1 MKLHLPLFLRKS
13 VLSCIAFAAAC
24 TLSSGSLALADDL
37 VLGAGDNL
45 SIDYAAGE
53 SIPNLDYG
61 TLQLEGDTL
70 LQLLNCGMGDGK
82 TYTLATGVSGLLD
95 AQGNA
100 ISLDDTNNAISNYF
114 DASQP
119 GTGFWADGTLQLT
132 DAGTLQLVLH
142 NETVKEAI
150 TITTHQSNPS
160 VYQYYAGIAFAANGG
175 AIFGFES
182 IITLSDNGSVTFIG
196 NTAESSSSD
205 AYGGAIY
212 GFDNTTITLSDNGSV
227 TFNGNTA
234 ESSSYDAC
242 GGAIYGDYYSTI
254 TLSDNGSVTFSGNTV
269 SSSSLSSIYYA
280 DGGAIYG
287 DHSSPITLS
296 NNGSVTFIGNTAGI
310 GGAIFGGVTMTGNGD
325 VTFSGNMASI
335 TSFSSRGGGGAIYG
349 GVTMEGNGDVT
360 FSGNTASGSIKAF
373 GGAIYAGVESSIVS
387 VSASKGGVCF
397 AENKALAAA
406 DALQAISA
414 GGAIYG
420 GNATRIS
427 FSSNEGGVMLREN
440 QISTV
445 TNTTDSSTDVQ
456 KSHAYGGAIFGDR
469 QSHLNVDGNLAGVVI
484 SGNKAVSAGEKS
496 ASVSGDGANVESCA
510 YLDSYAFGGALY
522 GAQDSVIR
530 IGDNAG
536 GVELDNNVASASA
549 KAFSWAWQKGAPD
562 LYAKA
567 TATAAA
573 YSHGGAVAGDA
584 GSVIEIVGN
593 RGEVSISGN
602 SAVAHS
608 DTRVESYHVDISSAG
623 DYTILNGVRVA
634 RAYGGAIYGGSGS
647 DINICGNAGGL
658 AITGNSVESTHSGWN
673 LYGVH
678 VESGLPYEPTLGLCA
693 YVETLALGGA
703 IYSEGS
709 VAIRNNGDV
718 LFSGNY
724 ERSSYASIA
733 YQLRSIYLNSSSEDA
748 AFHLSAAAGNSIT
761 FEDSVYVA
769 SGADNGTVDVVF
781 NSSYTDAFGT
791 PVAQT
796 GDIVFTGAATV
807 ESLYKA
813 KGNVNGTKQEIL
825 ASRTSEVNAMTNL
838 YGGRLRVED
847 GAIYQGQGITVHEGS
862 KATVRVK
869 DAELSHVGYDL
880 TFNDGTALE
889 VAGEST
895 IRGQV
900 NLQEGSV
907 FKLELGAVLCLH
919 ETAGSDAATL
929 TVNGSALLSGSA
941 TLNAGLTLADGAT
954 LDMDYLDAG
963 AVTLNGALT
972 FGEQVTIGENLLALL
987 EDIKTQAEGVA
998 LFTGIDSLTL
1008 PQTAT
1013 TTTSGRVWAGVV
1025 FSNLASNQ
1033 NYYLVYQAD
1042 TGTLSIVYNVPEPA
1056 TATLSL
1062 LALAALAARRRRK

>member
-1 MKLHLPLFLRKS
+1 MKLHLPYSLFSAL
-13 VLSCIAFAAAC
+13 LAAFAMYVPSASAVEVPGGYI
-24 TLSSGSLALADDL
+24 TTNLETPANLA
-37 VLGAGDNL
+37 
-45 SIDYAAGE
+45 DYAAASGE
-53 SIPNLDYG
+53 YAFLLGDAISFSPTSAMWWSEAVLKQNGAVLFTVEEGSNAFSLDFYG
-61 TLQLEGDTL
+61 ASNKAFYLDSLRVEDVGDVKFSNVSHQNSGASLGGAVEATAV
-70 LQLLNCGMGDGK
+70 QLLRNES
-82 TYTLATGVSGLLD
+82 VSFENNRAGSD
-95 AQGNA
+95 TAQP
-100 ISLDDTNNAISNYF
+100 D
-114 DASQP
+114 
-119 GTGFWADGTLQLT
+119 
-132 DAGTLQLVLH
+132 
-142 NETVKEAI
+142 
-150 TITTHQSNPS
+150 
-160 VYQYYAGIAFAANGG
+160 FA
-175 AIFGFES
+175 
-182 IITLSDNGSVTFIG
+182 
-196 NTAESSSSD
+196 
-205 AYGGAIY
+205 
-212 GFDNTTITLSDNGSV
+212 
-227 TFNGNTA
+227 
-234 ESSSYDAC
+234 SSY
-242 GGAIYGDYYSTI
+242 
-254 TLSDNGSVTFSGNTV
+254 
-269 SSSSLSSIYYA
+269 
-280 DGGAIYG
+280 
-287 DHSSPITLS
+287 
-296 NNGSVTFIGNTAGI
+296 
-310 GGAIFGGVTMTGNGD
+310 
-325 VTFSGNMASI
+325 
-335 TSFSSRGGGGAIYG
+335 
-349 GVTMEGNGDVT
+349 
-360 FSGNTASGSIKAF
+360 
-373 GGAIYAGVESSIVS
+373 GGAIYAGVESSTVS

-445 TNTTDSSTDVQ
+445 TNTTGSSTDVQ

-573 YSHGGAVAGDA
+573 AAYSHGGAVAGDA

-593 RGEVSISGN
+593 SGEVSISGN

-647 DINICGNAGGL
+647 DINICGNSGGL
-658 AITGNSVESTHSGWN
+658 AIAGNSVESTHSGWN

-678 VESGLPYEPTLGLCA
+678 VESGLPYEPALGLCA

-748 AFHLSAAAGNSIT
+748 AFHLSAAAGKSIT

-838 YGGRLRVED
+838 YGGRLRVEE

-869 DAELSHVGYDL
+869 DAELSHVGYEL
-880 TFNDGTALE
+880 EFNAGTALE

-900 NLQEGSV
+900 NLKEDSV

-919 ETAGSDAATL
+919 ETAGADAATL

-954 LDMDYLDAG
+954 LDMENLDAG

-972 FGEQVTIGENLLALL
+972 FGEQVTIGDNLLALL

-1042 TGTLSIVYNVPEPA
+1042 TGTLSIVYTVPEPA
-1056 TATLSL
+1056 AATLSL